1 MRAYRFQKGEIKF
14 LTDRTKILLEILHLE
29 ARITTLRKNP
39 AYLKNKHYLN
49 LLDGSRFGSSMIS
62 IPSPDEPSKMLRIRK
77 NSREM
82 KEIRSKYGVNQSEL
96 NVQMDDLHS
105 QKARLQEQLFKYK

>member
-1 MRAYRFQKGEIKF
+1 M
-14 LTDRTKILLEILHLE
+14 TDRTKILLKIINLE
-29 ARITTLRKNP
+29 AKITTLRKNP

>member
-1 MRAYRFQKGEIKF
+1 M
-14 LTDRTKILLEILHLE
+14 TDRTKILLEILHLE
-29 ARITTLRKNP
+29 ARITTLMKNP
-39 AYLKNKHYLN
+39 VYLKNKHYLN

-96 NVQMDDLHS
+96 NVQMEDLHS

>member
-1 MRAYRFQKGEIKF
+1 MKF
-14 LTDRTKILLEILHLE
+14 LTDRTKILLEILNLE
-29 ARITTLRKNP
+29 VKITTLRKNP

-49 LLDGSRFGSSMIS
+49 LLEGIRLGSSMIS

-82 KEIRSKYGVNQSEL
+82 KEIRSEYRVSQSEFT
-96 NVQMDDLHS
+96 VQMDELHS
-105 QKARLQEQLFKYK
+105 QKARLQEQLFDYKK

>member
-1 MRAYRFQKGEIKF
+1 
-14 LTDRTKILLEILHLE
+14 LTDRTKILLEILNLE
-29 ARITTLRKNP
+29 AKITTLRKNP

-82 KEIRSKYGVNQSEL
+82 KEIRSVYGLSQSKFNL
-96 NVQMDDLHS
+96 QMDDLHS
-105 QKARLQEQLFKYK
+105 QKARLQEQLFNNTK

>member
-1 MRAYRFQKGEIKF
+1 MKF
-14 LTDRTKILLEILHLE
+14 LTDRTKILLEILNLE
-29 ARITTLRKNP
+29 VKINTLRKNP

-49 LLDGSRFGSSMIS
+49 LLDGSRFGTVMIS
-62 IPSPDEPSKMLRIRK
+62 IPSPDEPSRMLSIRK

-82 KEIRSKYGVNQSEL
+82 KEIRLKYGVSQSEF

-105 QKARLQEQLFKYK
+105 QKDRLREQLFNYK

>member
-1 MRAYRFQKGEIKF
+1 
-14 LTDRTKILLEILHLE
+14 LTDRSKILLEILHLE

-39 AYLKNKHYLN
+39 VYLKNKHYLN

-96 NVQMDDLHS
+96 NVQMEDLHS

>member
-1 MRAYRFQKGEIKF
+1 M
-14 LTDRTKILLEILHLE
+14 TDRTKILLELLNLE
-29 ARITTLRKNP
+29 AKITTLRKNP

-49 LLDGSRFGSSMIS
+49 ILDGSRFGSSMIS

-82 KEIRSKYGVNQSEL
+82 KEIRSEYGLSQSKF

-105 QKARLQEQLFKYK
+105 QKARLQERLFNYT